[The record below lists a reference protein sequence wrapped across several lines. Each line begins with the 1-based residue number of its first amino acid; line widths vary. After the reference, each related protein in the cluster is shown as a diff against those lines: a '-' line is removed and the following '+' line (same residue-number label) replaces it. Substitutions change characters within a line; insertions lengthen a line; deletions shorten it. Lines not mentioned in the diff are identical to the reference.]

1 MLTKRLLAMVCCAL
15 LGSAVLVAAKG
26 GRTLPSGTWG
36 GEHVSLEVS
45 NRGAMLEFDC
55 AHGEIT
61 RPIKPDAHGRFNV
74 PGTFTMEHGGPVR
87 RDEKP
92 SSAPA
97 RYSGQITG
105 DTITLTVT
113 RGKEKLG
120 TYTLKRGEAPKLMK
134 CR

>member
-1 MLTKRLLAMVCCAL
+1 MLTKRLLAVACCAL

-36 GEHVSLEVS
+36 GEHVALEVS
-45 NRGAMLEFDC
+45 SKGATLEFDC
-55 AHGEIT
+55 AHGDIT
-61 RPIKPDAHGRFNV
+61 QAIRPDTHGRFSV
-74 PGTFTMEHGGPVR
+74 SGTFAAEHGGPVL

-92 SSAPA
+92 SSSPA
-97 RYSGQITG
+97 RYSGQVKG
-105 DTITLTVT
+105 DTMNLTVT

-120 TYTLKRGEAPKLMK
+120 TYKLKRDEAPKLMK